1 MLTWLKRPFAGVLVL
16 VVGMTPVVPRAVH
29 AENQMGYQLLS
40 TEDARALTRN
50 GGSLGMDIEAGQ
62 RITSDGMQFE
72 LIRVKQVRRGSAGAQ
87 AGFHADDQI
96 IAVDSRVFP
105 DLAAFAS
112 YIRSVRPG
120 DRITVD
126 YLPAGGGPQSA
137 ERAVVTLNGAGAMAG
152 NRPEQAGPEGGM
164 STRTKIGI
172 AAVALFGCYELGCFK
187 RHPPVQA
194 QPNGVR

>member
-1 MLTWLKRPFAGVLVL
+1 MMLSAKRPFICALALSIAITATVA
-16 VVGMTPVVPRAVH
+16 PRVAH
-29 AENQMGYQLLS
+29 AENQMGYQLL
-40 TEDARALTRN
+40 TGEDARSLPRN
-50 GGSLGMDIEAGQ
+50 GGSLGIDIAGGQ
-62 RITSDGMQFE
+62 RITSDGMTFE

-87 AGFHADDQI
+87 AGFHANDQI

-105 DLAAFAS
+105 DLVAFAS
-112 YIRSVRPG
+112 YVRSIRPG

-137 ERAVVTLNGAGAMAG
+137 ERVEVTLAGGDAAPA
-152 NRPEQAGPEGGM
+152 NRQQPEQAGSM

-187 RHPPVQA
+187 RHQRTPA
-194 QPNGVR
+194 QPNGTR